1 MKFRT
6 LNWRPDLVNSHAMH
20 TPRFDQRDRR
30 MALHALV
37 LGVVG
42 SIILLLLQ
50 GQDTPPMLL
59 FLFFGWVLSPF
70 MGLLLAGRLSGRWS
84 DQARFRLLRAMIVIP
99 NVSVIVYGY
108 DVLVGFGTRPAF
120 MFLMV
125 PLVSWG
131 FVAFV
136 GVRGQASI
144 GV

>member
-1 MKFRT
+1 M
-6 LNWRPDLVNSHAMH
+6 NSDAAH
-20 TPRFDQRDRR
+20 TPQLDYRDRR

-42 SIILLLLQ
+42 SIILLFLQ
-50 GQDTPPMLL
+50 GRDTPPVLL
-59 FLFFGWVLSPF
+59 FTFIGWVLSPF
-70 MGLLLAGRLSGRWS
+70 MGLLLAGRVSGRWS

-125 PLVSWG
+125 PLVSWAV
-131 FVAFV
+131 VAFV
-136 GVRGQASI
+136 GLSGQAS
-144 GV
+144 VEA